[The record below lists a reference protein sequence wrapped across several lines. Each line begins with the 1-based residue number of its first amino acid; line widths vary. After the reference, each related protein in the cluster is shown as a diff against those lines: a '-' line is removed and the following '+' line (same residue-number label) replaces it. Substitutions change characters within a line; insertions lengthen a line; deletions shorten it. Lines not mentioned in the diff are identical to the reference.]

1 MGIFPLIVRFGELSP
16 HGFALSTKYGV
27 WDFWGALTLWHPSPT
42 SAREAPHACLIS
54 PWSKAGCTVRTWL
67 PKAECVGI
75 FPCTLIVRFGYSNI
89 VSASQLVY
97 ILLPTFYFQCKF
109 SVAFIRFWLA
119 PLPLLDGNFFSCSDF
134 WMCVILRNFLM
145 MEWQEPLSSLAAE
158 YQSGSPI
165 LLEKIKVLCVLCI
178 FLLLW
183 LLFSL

>member
-1 MGIFPLIVRFGELSP
+1 MIRFRFRLVYYNAYNWIVTLFFLINKMFLLPIKIKNKKKSHQYVCFMYFG
-16 HGFALSTKYGV
+16 
-27 WDFWGALTLWHPSPT
+27 
-42 SAREAPHACLIS
+42 C
-54 PWSKAGCTVRTWL
+54 
-67 PKAECVGI
+67 
-75 FPCTLIVRFGYSNI
+75 SNI
-89 VSASQLVY
+89 VSASHLVY

-134 WMCVILRNFLM
+134 WMCVILRNFLV